1 MPRRRSSIATAA
13 RKKGCEALL
22 LLSSLVMSACV
33 IQAPTRP
40 RPRPRLEPRAAFD
53 LGCPEAQIEFMA
65 IDPSTYGARG
75 CGRQGTYLWVCP
87 TGADCRWVLN
97 GTLSVAPAPSA
108 NP

>member
-1 MPRRRSSIATAA
+1 
-13 RKKGCEALL
+13 
-22 LLSSLVMSACV
+22 
-33 IQAPTRP
+33 
-40 RPRPRLEPRAAFD
+40 
-53 LGCPEAQIEFMA
+53 MA